1 MTLKESNVNNPI
13 QVSEANAAWG
23 YKTKKTILAE
33 NLPHTEHVEVCKF
46 YDKINVFHFA
56 KCQEF

>member
-1 MTLKESNVNNPI
+1 M